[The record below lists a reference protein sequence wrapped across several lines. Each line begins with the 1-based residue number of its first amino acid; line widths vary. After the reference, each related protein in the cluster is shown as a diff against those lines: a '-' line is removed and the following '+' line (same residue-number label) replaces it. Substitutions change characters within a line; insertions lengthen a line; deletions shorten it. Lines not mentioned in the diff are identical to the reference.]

1 MHQTGLQSLLTC
13 FAVHSHSHDQ
23 IEDNESSAGFDG
35 GGKNSTKGAIAGL
48 AVMAARSARP
58 LTPTC
63 SSGLRLTRP
72 LVVSIPSILHSPG
85 HRALLFHWTL
95 QQRHRNTSS
104 HPSAPVWGGRV
115 ARGTSKPAQLALYR
129 RRLHSIHRIPLY
141 VRFKSEVWAAHPYH
155 FILRI
160 NPGAEPSTTCR
171 FITGRGTL
179 HNETTPVPYVSPP
192 GLTQTS
198 ARWTACHCDEMK
210 ASLS

>member
-1 MHQTGLQSLLTC
+1 M
-13 FAVHSHSHDQ
+13 
-23 IEDNESSAGFDG
+23 
-35 GGKNSTKGAIAGL
+35 
-48 AVMAARSARP
+48 
-58 LTPTC
+58 
-63 SSGLRLTRP
+63 
-72 LVVSIPSILHSPG
+72 
-85 HRALLFHWTL
+85 
-95 QQRHRNTSS
+95 
-104 HPSAPVWGGRV
+104 

-210 ASLS
+210 ASLFLNYCIPNKSSGHTIPQILVGPHASGPPGRSAPARAATWHTTTGLAAHRALPALGPARRLCPGLALHQGPARLPCGPASATAPPQ